1 MSMKH
6 KEHCE
11 FEESA
16 VLYAYGELDPAE
28 KKAFEAHLPGCRSCS
43 DNLKILKCAN
53 EMLSSEEKTP
63 SGHSISAILAAAE
76 SRKRFFWQKIT
87 FFRRKTLAFAFAAI
101 AAVFAIVLVSGINNA
116 DYGVET
122 ASVYKYDQSILGSLE
137 DEDLDILESE
147 ISSESEDIWQ

>member
-16 VLYAYGELDPAE
+16 VLYAYGELDPAD
-28 KKAFEAHLPGCRSCS
+28 KTAFEAHLPGCRSCS

-63 SGHSISAILAAAE
+63 SGHSISAILAAAD
-76 SRKRFFWQKIT
+76 SRKPFFWQKIA
-87 FFRRKTLAFAFAAI
+87 FLRRKTLAFAFAAV
-101 AAVFAIVLVSGINNA
+101 AAVFGFLLISGIDNA

-122 ASVYKYDQSILGSLE
+122 ASAYRYDQSILGSLD

-147 ISSESEDIWQ
+147 ISSEFEDIWQ